1 MGIGS
6 WFSSVGAAAES
17 AAGAVGGAV
26 GAVGGAVA
34 YPFVAAGSMVVG
46 LFTSEEKEII
56 DFFTPLIEQVKAAA
70 IVLGKDDMQA
80 GFQVL
85 KDAAMGAVQAAENAP
100 AGKKVATAEE
110 EFLTILA
117 TEGLDAVH
125 NAEAGLIK
133 AAVAIIQSN
142 TAVANTV
149 VATTTTSNT

>member
-1 MGIGS
+1 MSIGS
-6 WFSSVGAAAES
+6 WFNSVGQAAETVGS
-17 AAGAVGGAV
+17 AI
-26 GAVGGAVA
+26 A
-34 YPFVAAGSMVVG
+34 YPFVATSNLVVG
-46 LFTSEEKEII
+46 LFTSQEKEII

-85 KDAAMGAVQAAENAP
+85 KDAAMGAVVAAENAP
-100 AGKKVATAEE
+100 NGKKVATAEA

-142 TAVANTV
+142 TAVANS
-149 VATTTTSNT
+149 TTSTPNT